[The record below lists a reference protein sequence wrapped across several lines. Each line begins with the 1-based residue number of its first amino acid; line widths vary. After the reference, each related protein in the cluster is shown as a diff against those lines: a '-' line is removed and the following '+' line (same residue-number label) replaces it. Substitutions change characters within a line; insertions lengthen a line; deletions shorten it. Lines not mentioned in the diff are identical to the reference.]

1 MASGLMQMFYPP
13 KCILCGKLLSKE
25 ETDLCHT
32 CRENVPEFAKG
43 KFNIS
48 FVARWTA
55 LWYYTDNVRQ
65 SLLRFKFAGRRHYAA
80 VYGRLLAMKLLDR
93 NLDDFDILTW
103 VPISFRRR
111 WKRGFDQ
118 VELIAKA
125 VARELGCKATPT
137 LKKIRHNP
145 PQSGI
150 GNAAQRRANVLG
162 VYRVKNREQIA
173 GKRILLLDD
182 IITSGAT
189 VSECAKALLSAG
201 AGEVRCAV
209 IAAAPGDKKQSEQKR

>member
-1 MASGLMQMFYPP
+1 MIFDILYPR
-13 KCILCGKLLSKE
+13 KCILCEQLLDSN
-25 ETDLCHT
+25 ETDLCHS
-32 CRENVPEFAKG
+32 CRRDTQEFSKG
-43 KFNIS
+43 KFKIS

-80 VYGRLLAMKLLDR
+80 VYGRLLAMKLLSH

-125 VARELGCKATPT
+125 VARELGRKATPT

-145 PQSGI
+145 PQSGF

-162 VYRVKNREQIA
+162 VYRVRNREQIA

-209 IAAAPGDKKQSEQKR
+209 IATAPGDKQQSEQKR